1 MDNKTARQLVA
12 LNNRFY
18 AEHAAS
24 FSATRGAPWA
34 GWQRVVQLFEEHLLA
49 HPQGRSASV
58 ADLACGNLRFEAY
71 CEQQLE
77 RLDPTYHAVD
87 ACPDLLAHASALR
100 CAARIRPRQLDIL
113 DTLLAGRDLAEA
125 LALPPCDLAVSFG
138 FMHHIPGT
146 RTREAYLWAL
156 CDLTLPGGLIALSFW
171 RFMDDERLA
180 RKARHA
186 DAAAERTLV
195 DPAALEDGDH
205 FLGWQADAS
214 PQRFCHHFTEAEID
228 ALAASAGTRA
238 REVARWA
245 ADGASGTLNRY
256 LVLER
261 L

>member
-100 CAARIRPRQLDIL
+100 CAARIRPGSSTSSTRCWPDAIL
-113 DTLLAGRDLAEA
+113 PKR
-125 LALPPCDLAVSFG
+125 LPC
-138 FMHHIPGT
+138 
-146 RTREAYLWAL
+146 R
-156 CDLTLPGGLIALSFW
+156 
-171 RFMDDERLA
+171 
-180 RKARHA
+180 
-186 DAAAERTLV
+186 
-195 DPAALEDGDH
+195 PAT
-205 FLGWQADAS
+205 W
-214 PQRFCHHFTEAEID
+214 P
-228 ALAASAGTRA
+228 
-238 REVARWA
+238 
-245 ADGASGTLNRY
+245 
-256 LVLER
+256 
-261 L
+261 